1 MTLRRRGILHVMLLL
16 HGAGYRVVIVEQAQG
31 TYHVLVGSHLDRRC
45 ECVDVILN
53 LAERIINLLD
63 GVTIFMFNIVSL
75 ATCMYRAV

>member
-16 HGAGYRVVIVEQAQG
+16 HGAGYRVVIVGQAQG
-31 TYHVLVGSHLDRRC
+31 THHVLVAGHLDRCC

-53 LAERIINLLD
+53 LAEHIINLLD